1 MPEYFI
7 RDEAVKRDNFTI
19 IPNVIANLG
28 LSVYTFRLYFHIKM
42 VAGEDGLCWQSV
54 DTLAENCNMSTTKLV
69 ECKKELLDH
78 HLITV
83 ENKTHATGTYQE
95 ITINDM
101 WSANKAYFQGG
112 GLTPDVEGVYRQTLT
127 NKNTVNNI
135 YNDEVK
141 TENEKQVTYSKPKPV
156 SKKKANANLIAS
168 SPDAAEFDAY
178 QKDKHKK
185 SGAIRKEHLEYL
197 TWFTELTK
205 ITYFQTQYLTWS
217 GAFDQWMEMD
227 VIKEDNEKAVNK
239 LKDVNYQV
247 VSPKSLTNTLNGI
260 VASRKTKKDEGYNPW
275 K

>member
-1 MPEYFI
+1 MFKITEEKSYFI
-7 RDEAVKRDNFTI
+7 M
-19 IPNVIANLG
+19 IPNLIDDIG
-28 LSVYTFRLYFHIKM
+28 LSVYAFRLYAHLKR
-42 VAGEDGLCWQSV
+42 VAGDNGTCWQSGE
-54 DTLAENCNMSTTKLV
+54 TLAKSCAMSTGKIS
-69 ECKKELLDH
+69 ECKTELVNFR
-78 HLITV
+78 LIEV
-83 ENKTHATGTYQE
+83 ENKVGNNGNYTE
-95 ITINDM
+95 ISICNI
-101 WSANKAYFQGG
+101 W
-112 GLTPDVEGVYRQTLT
+112 
-127 NKNTVNNI
+127 NKNIANYAKNKEDMDELVGGSSLDEDGSSPGETKKNQVKNNI
-135 YNDEVK
+135 ITDNEVIG
-141 TENEKQVTYSKPKPV
+141 YPKPV

-227 VIKEDNEKAVNK
+227 VIKEDIEKAVNK